1 MKSSKISTQFCTMA
15 GFERSQPV
23 NVEAAIGGLGG
34 GGKTN
39 KSYDNTPG
47 GCIYI

>member
-1 MKSSKISTQFCTMA
+1 MA

-34 GGKTN
+34 GRLIKVMITLLEAV
-39 KSYDNTPG
+39 YILY
-47 GCIYI
+47 IYKYMVHRQNV